1 MATFSV
7 EFLGCKV
14 SQTDAQALRE
24 RLSADG
30 HAEAADGA
38 EVHVV
43 NGCCVTGE
51 AVRKTAQAA
60 RRAARAGARVYVT
73 GCAANLPGLG
83 ELGAGVEVLPGR
95 SEEVPGL
102 VADRLGA
109 TGCVGPAP
117 G

>member
-30 HAEAADGA
+30 HREAAAGA
-38 EVHVV
+38 DVHVV
-43 NGCCVTGE
+43 NGCCVTNE
-51 AVRKTAQAA
+51 ALRKTAQAA

-73 GCAANLPGLG
+73 GCAANLVGDAQLGTGIEGLPAPT
-83 ELGAGVEVLPGR
+83 EAAAPL
-95 SEEVPGL
+95 
-102 VADRLGA
+102 
-109 TGCVGPAP
+109 GPAP
-117 G
+117 LRAA